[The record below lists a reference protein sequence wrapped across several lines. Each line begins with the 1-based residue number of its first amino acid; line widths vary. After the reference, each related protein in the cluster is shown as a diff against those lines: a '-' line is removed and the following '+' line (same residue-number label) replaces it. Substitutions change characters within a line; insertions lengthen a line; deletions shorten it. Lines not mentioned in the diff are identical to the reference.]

1 MKVGTDSSQQSVET
15 KVVEFSGMQLRL
27 NSAQPAI
34 LTEDDI
40 MTVES
45 VTDPNNPKASQIVL
59 TLTPEAYICPVFS
72 KDHVT
77 GRGVSCVSL

>member
-1 MKVGTDSSQQSVET
+1 
-15 KVVEFSGMQLRL
+15 MQLRL

-59 TLTPEAYICPVFS
+59 TLTPEA
-72 KDHVT
+72 
-77 GRGVSCVSL
+77 